1 MNSLAIEW
9 DSRLQQIG
17 CRLTAP
23 RQAVIATLSQAEHPL
38 SPFEVFDQARRLY
51 HHRLGLVTVYRTLE
65 RLESLA
71 LIRRV
76 FVPGKGLA
84 YLPAHQDV
92 DVLLLCQVCGH
103 TKQVRDQTLELFIQ
117 YLGQKLGYQ
126 VAHQPVEITGTCSEC
141 QHTLALSGDSQ

>member
-1 MNSLAIEW
+1 MNSLSIEW

-38 SPFEVFDQARRLY
+38 SPFEVFDQARRLC
-51 HHRLGLVTVYRTLE
+51 HSLGLVTVYRTLA
-65 RLESLA
+65 RLENLA

-76 FVPGKGLA
+76 FLPGKGLA
-84 YLPAHQDV
+84 YLPAHQDA
-92 DVLLLCQVCGH
+92 DILLLCQVCGH
-103 TKQVRDQTLELFIQ
+103 TEQVREQTLELFIQ
-117 YLGQKLGYQ
+117 HLGQKLGYQ

-141 QHTLALSGDSQ
+141 QHTLALSGDSE